1 MTWFLQG
8 MGLAALMLIAV
19 AASSGSDHS
28 SHADGGIISQAYM
41 PAPTM
46 PGLSATRT
54 GPAIN
59 KVTVIDPQMFGGSS
73 RAAPKKVVKKAAPRK
88 VVRKVTK
95 AASRN
100 IDVATGKTF
109 NNPLSAFFGRAS
121 PTKPVVTSKAKPLSP
136 GSNYPATKNIQTQ
149 RSGFGSFLP
158 QFQRTT
164 GKNKYGVPIFLEN
177 GAVNPKYLAAERAA
191 AAKQKRMNVQQAET
205 KRKGLIASNQFEL
218 ADYVRK
224 RIGNVGSG
232 KEYYESGK

>member
-59 KVTVIDPQMFGGSS
+59 KVTVIDPQMLGGSS
-73 RAAPKKVVKKAAPRK
+73 RAAPKKVVK
-88 VVRKVTK
+88 K

-121 PTKPVVTSKAKPLSP
+121 PTKPVVTNKAKPLSP